1 MIIFL
6 ILPILRVWLHCHFYF
21 HWWYLFEKKWKT
33 RKETFPWVATFQQI
47 LITHLLQIMQVWLRF
62 DFRPMGAHSQV
73 FQQISTFSHLS
84 TFQALHHRWGS
95 QENTGVQQFRNPQT
109 SLALLSSFSSSLSLI
124 LSLLSSLT
132 HNIYIIYCIFSA
144 EAFSMKILLWNEILG
159 YRVYGL
165 CQA

>member
-1 MIIFL
+1 MITFL
-6 ILPILRVWLHCHFYF
+6 ILPLLWVWLHFHFYF
-21 HWWYLFEKKWKT
+21 HWWNLFGKKWFVHVPKIFVIVKI

-84 TFQALHHRWGS
+84 TFQALHHGWGS

-124 LSLLSSLT
+124 SSLLSSLT
-132 HNIYIIYCIFSA
+132 HNIYVSYIICIIF
-144 EAFSMKILLWNEILG
+144 
-159 YRVYGL
+159 
-165 CQA
+165 